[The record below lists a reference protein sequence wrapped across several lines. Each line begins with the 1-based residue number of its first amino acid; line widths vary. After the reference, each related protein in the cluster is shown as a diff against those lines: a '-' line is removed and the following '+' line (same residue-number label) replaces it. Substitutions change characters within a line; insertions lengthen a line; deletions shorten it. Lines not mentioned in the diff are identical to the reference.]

1 MVGLTD
7 DDDDD
12 DNEDKDDDDND
23 DDDDDDDDDDNLT
36 LLIPSY
42 SSLVCPAGSSYSP
55 PSGPP
60 EMGWVILLQLSG
72 TPRVPGNSV
81 VTD

>member
-1 MVGLTD
+1 MIMLMKT
-7 DDDDD
+7 
-12 DNEDKDDDDND
+12 KIKMMMTMMMTRMMMMMI
-23 DDDDDDDDDDNLT
+23 LT

-60 EMGWVILLQLSG
+60 EMGWVILLQLSD
-72 TPRVPGNSV
+72 TSRLTHLV